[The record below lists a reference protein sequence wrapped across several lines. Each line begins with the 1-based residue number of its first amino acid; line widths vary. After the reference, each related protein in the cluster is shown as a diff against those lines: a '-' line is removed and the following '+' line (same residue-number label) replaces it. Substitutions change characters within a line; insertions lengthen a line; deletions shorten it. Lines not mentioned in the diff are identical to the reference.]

1 MAESDVERFV
11 FTSEAVTEG
20 HPDKM
25 CDIISDTVLDAC
37 LEQDPLAKVACE
49 TATKT
54 GLVFLFGEITTTA
67 KLDYQKLVR
76 DAVKGIGYNRNLCF
90 DGNTCSIM
98 VAVEQQSPDIALAV
112 HEGRDEEHLGAG
124 DQGIMFGYA
133 TNETP
138 ELFPLSHLL
147 AQGLARRLSAVRKDN
162 TLPWLGPDGKTQVT
176 VEYEKRGKQLRP
188 VRIHTVLISA
198 MHAEDL
204 TLDQLR
210 AELKT
215 HVVDPVLPPSL
226 IDDQTIYH
234 LNPAGRFVVG
244 GPLSDA
250 GLTGR
255 KIIVDGY
262 GGWGAHGGGAF
273 SGKDPSKVDRS
284 GCYAARWVAKSLVAA
299 GLADRV
305 LVQVSYEI
313 GNAEPLSVYV
323 DTYGTGKLPNVKVLD
338 IIKKNFDLRPAG
350 IIRALDLRR
359 PIYAK
364 TASYGH
370 FGRTDIDL
378 PWEVPKQLEGLPERL

>member
-1 MAESDVERFV
+1 MADADVERFV

-37 LEQDPLAKVACE
+37 LAQDPRAKVACE

-54 GLVFLFGEITTTA
+54 GLVFVFGEITTTA

-76 DAVKGIGYNRNLCF
+76 EAVKGIGYDRNLCF

-112 HEGRDEEHLGAG
+112 HEGRDEENLGAG

-147 AQGLARRLSAVRKDN
+147 AQGLARRLSVVRKDK
-162 TLPWLGPDGKTQVT
+162 TLAWLGPDGKTQVT

-188 VRIHTVLISA
+188 VRIHTVLIST
-198 MHAEDL
+198 MHAEEI
-204 TLDQLR
+204 TLDRLR
-210 AELKT
+210 IELKAN
-215 HVVDPVLPPSL
+215 VVDPVLPPAL
-226 IDDQTIYH
+226 VDDRTIYH
-234 LNPAGRFVVG
+234 LNPARRFVVE
-244 GPLSDA
+244 GPFGDA

-262 GGWGAHGGGAF
+262 GGWGAHGAAPFGQGPVKGGPLRLLR
-273 SGKDPSKVDRS
+273 SQMGREVDRRS
-284 GCYAARWVAKSLVAA
+284 GARRSRTRT
-299 GLADRV
+299 GLR
-305 LVQVSYEI
+305 
-313 GNAEPLSVYV
+313 
-323 DTYGTGKLPNVKVLD
+323 
-338 IIKKNFDLRPAG
+338 
-350 IIRALDLRR
+350 
-359 PIYAK
+359 
-364 TASYGH
+364 
-370 FGRTDIDL
+370 
-378 PWEVPKQLEGLPERL
+378 